1 MYSTIPALHLT
12 VPCCIV
18 SESFIMF
25 ERSPETPKQLRNGD
39 WVSYFIKCHSA
50 RLEGLLDTDVV
61 NTEAL
66 VDDGFPGI
74 REYFIASNVH
84 H

>member
-1 MYSTIPALHLT
+1 
-12 VPCCIV
+12 
-18 SESFIMF
+18 MF
-25 ERSPETPKQLRNGD
+25 ERSPETQKQLRNGD
-39 WVSYFIKCHSA
+39 WVSYFIKCHPV

>member
-1 MYSTIPALHLT
+1 
-12 VPCCIV
+12 
-18 SESFIMF
+18 MF
-25 ERSPETPKQLRNGD
+25 ECSPETQKQLRNGD
-39 WVSYFIKCHSA
+39 WVSYFSA